1 MRLREASMVIVRFR
15 HAVLQNPY
23 GVRVSRHPD
32 LSEWWWIDWDS
43 GRPGYYRGADFR
55 ILGTAF
61 D

>member
-1 MRLREASMVIVRFR
+1 MVIVRFR

-23 GVRVSRHPD
+23 GVRVSRHPG
-32 LSEWWWIDWDS
+32 LPEWWWIEWDS
-43 GRPGYYRGADFR
+43 GRSGYYRGADFR